1 MSRPIKL
8 EHLEQA
14 VQRID
19 EVKQD
24 QITGRPG
31 QVVGFGEDGRPKA
44 LDLPGQEIEFATAE
58 EVEEMLNAVFGQ
70 SVLPPV
76 ETAALPRSRPMKKW
90 TRCSTAFSA
99 MSRMQNRL

>member
-31 QVVGFGEDGRPKA
+31 QGVGFGEDGRPKA

-70 SVLPPV
+70 SVLPPSGDGGTTKIASDEEV
-76 ETAALPRSRPMKKW
+76 D
-90 TRCSTAFSA
+90 A
-99 MSRMQNRL
+99 MLNGVFGHEPDAK